1 MVGPD
6 ALAELRTVCP
16 AAVERSEAGRS
27 YVDLP
32 HLKIQSGKESVLRD
46 ALLSLQGDGS
56 YTSRLY
62 LSEPIPGRGANW
74 TQHTILGRSW
84 HTPSWQGVQPGR
96 PVEML
101 LQHLGAF
108 R

>member
-1 MVGPD
+1 MVDPG
-6 ALAELRTVCP
+6 ALAELQTVCP
-16 AAVERSEAGRS
+16 GAVERSETGRRFI
-27 YVDLP
+27 DLP
-32 HLKIQSGKESVLRD
+32 GLKIPVGKESVERD
-46 ALLSLQGDGS
+46 ALLALQADGS

-62 LSEPIPGRGANW
+62 LSEPISGRGVNW
-74 TQHTILGRSW
+74 THHTILGRSW

-101 LQHLGAF
+101 LQHLGAY